1 MSVVNNNSQKECVF
15 DNFSHF
21 IFSIFPWFYCF
32 HSAKKIKQ
40 MADPDNC
47 KTDPARRHPA
57 HQNESHRHHDSH
69 HSNDPQLCPHCHCP
83 LLHKAVQMLS
93 VKPCPD
99 KPVMKSSGAFCKA
112 EYSRHIEGHC
122 RKDRQHNARRTESQ
136 TEESQQDP
144 ENAQWII
151 LIHFCHPFLITSLSR
166 RPQPV
171 SHSQHEFLSLE
182 SSHSEGDSVEL
193 PDTFCRNDLIRAAFS
208 SHMSVLQT
216 DDPV

>member
-1 MSVVNNNSQKECVF
+1 MIIFLN
-15 DNFSHF
+15 F

-32 HSAKKIKQ
+32 HSAEKIKQ

-99 KPVMKSSGAFCKA
+99 KPVMKSSGAFCKCA
-112 EYSRHIEGHC
+112 VDFSF
-122 RKDRQHNARRTESQ
+122 A
-136 TEESQQDP
+136 
-144 ENAQWII
+144 
-151 LIHFCHPFLITSLSR
+151 FLSLLFFITSLSR
-166 RPQPV
+166 RPQSF
-171 SHSQHEFLSLE
+171 SHGQHKLLSLD

-193 PDTFCRNDLIRAAFS
+193 PDTFRRNDLIRAAFS